1 MCVILCRDMA
11 DDNYYMTIAAMIA
24 SKSNDPVTKVGAC
37 IVNKDNKLV
46 GAGYN
51 AMPLY
56 KDSEY
61 PILKN
66 KTDPYESKHTYGK

>member
-1 MCVILCRDMA
+1 MA
-11 DDNYYMTIAAMIA
+11 DDNYYMTIAKAIA
-24 SKSNDPVTKVGAC
+24 SKSNDPKTKVGAC
-37 IVNKDNKLV
+37 IVNKDYKLV

-61 PILKN
+61 PMFKN
-66 KTDPYESKHTYGK
+66 ETDPYECKHTYSK